1 MIYLLMSIAC
11 STVIFIVFKL
21 FKQFEVNNLQAIV
34 INYLIAGSLGYAL
47 SPNLLPLNEVVNT
60 KWFYG
65 VLLLGF
71 MFIALFQIMAWVSQN
86 LGVAVV
92 SIAVKMSL
100 VIPVLFGLFY
110 YNEGS
115 GFIKISG
122 IILALLAVYLSTKKS
137 EKIKRSNA
145 FLVLPVLLF
154 IGSGTLDLLLKYHQA
169 YLVAPQVQA
178 QFAASIFWVA
188 AALGSVF
195 YLFTFKKQNNP
206 PNVKALMGGIALGI
220 PNYGSIYFL
229 LKALEYKGLES
240 SIVFPINNV
249 GIVVLSALIGAF
261 IFKEKLNTYN
271 KFGIL
276 LAIVAI
282 TAIAFSI

>member
-1 MIYLLMSIAC
+1 MIYLLLSIIC
-11 STVIFIVFKL
+11 STIIFIVFKL
-21 FKQFEVNNLQAIV
+21 FKRFEIDNLQAIV
-34 INYLIAGSLGYAL
+34 VNYLIAGSLGYAL
-47 SPNLLPLNEVVNT
+47 SAKLLPLSEVVQS

-92 SIAVKMSL
+92 SVAVKMSL

-110 YNEGS
+110 YEEAS
-115 GFIKISG
+115 GFIKIAG

-137 EKIKRSNA
+137 EKIKRSSA
-145 FLVLPVLLF
+145 FLILPVLLF

-169 YLVAPQVQA
+169 YLVAPQAQA

-188 AALGSVF
+188 AFLGILF
-195 YLFTFKKQNNP
+195 YLFTFKKQNNAP
-206 PNVKALMGGIALGI
+206 SLKALFGGIALGI

-229 LKALEYKGLES
+229 LKALEYNGLES
-240 SIVFPINNV
+240 SVVFPINNV

-261 IFKEKLNTYN
+261 VFKEKLNSYN
-271 KFGIL
+271 KVGIL